1 MSENETI
8 EMSDIVVLNTKTTGN
23 NCCDDS
29 QGECDFD
36 Y

>member
-1 MSENETI
+1 MKDSEKV
-8 EMSDIVVLNTKTTGN
+8 EMTPIIVLDVKATGN

>member
-1 MSENETI
+1 MKEKETL
-8 EMSDIVVLNTKTTGN
+8 MMTPVVELRIRTMGN

>member
-1 MSENETI
+1 MKEEVLLMTK
-8 EMSDIVVLNTKTTGN
+8 IVELNIKTTGS